1 MKGMLDPVYE
11 EKVIG
16 HAEVRQIFRASAIGN
31 IAGSYVLDGYFQR
44 DCKVRIT
51 RLNEST
57 RQEEQIYEG
66 TLASLR
72 RFKDDVKE
80 VKAGYEC
87 GLVFEGFDQM
97 QELDI
102 VEAYIMVE
110 VPR

>member
-1 MKGMLDPVYE
+1 MKGMLDPIYE

-16 HAEVRQIFRASAIGN
+16 HAEVRQIFKASGVGN
-31 IAGSYVLDGYFQR
+31 IAGSYVLDGTFQR
-44 DCKVRIT
+44 NCKVRIS
-51 RLNEST
+51 REGK
-57 RQEEQIYEG
+57 QIFEG
-66 TLASLR
+66 ALASLK

-87 GLVFEGFDQM
+87 GLVFEGFGDI
-97 QELDI
+97 QELDQ

>member
-1 MKGMLDPVYE
+1 MKGMLDPVFE

-16 HAEVRQIFRASAIGN
+16 HAEVRQIFKASAVGN
-31 IAGSYVLDGYFQR
+31 IAGSYILDGIFKR
-44 DCKVRIT
+44 DCKIRIT
-51 RLNEST
+51 REG
-57 RQEEQIYEG
+57 EQIYEG
-66 TLASLR
+66 ALASLK

-80 VKAGYEC
+80 VKTGFEC